1 MLTEFIERNMKIFR
15 AINDGKRRRIQTT
28 KLQRQLK
35 IFGAVFVLGLGSMFF
50 VGIPTTIP
58 AAATYLETT
67 LATYLPEITLSDLVV
82 GIGEVVTL
90 FGPYLIEKF
99 RNFSIR

>member
-1 MLTEFIERNMKIFR
+1 MLTEFIERNMNILR

-28 KLQRQLK
+28 NLQRKLK

-58 AAATYLETT
+58 EAATFLETT
-67 LATYLPEITLSDLVV
+67 LAKYLPEITLSDLVL
-82 GIGEVVTL
+82 GIGEAVTL

-99 RNFSIR
+99 KNFSIR